1 MTVGILTIEIRI
13 PSSSSL
19 KEKRMVLNRIKDRT
33 RKRFNVSVAETDY
46 TDKWQRSELAFA
58 LVAGQYG
65 YVEEVLN
72 KLFNQLDSDDMYEI
86 IRYEVE
92 YK

>member
-1 MTVGILTIEIRI
+1 MTVGVLTIEIRI
-13 PSSSSL
+13 PSSGSL

-33 RKRFNVSVAETDY
+33 RKKFNVSVAETAY
-46 TDKWQRSELAFA
+46 NDKWQRAELAFA
-58 LVAGQYG
+58 LVSGQHG

-72 KLFNQLDSDDMYEI
+72 KLFAQLDADDLYEI